1 MKSRSNLPVVVFAG
15 RKNVGKS
22 SIFNKLVGY
31 RRSLVADYEGL
42 TRDPVIFDAKL
53 EGRVVR
59 LVDLPG
65 YFIEPKDQIEIEMT
79 RSFKEW
85 IDKATLVVFVI
96 DGRSEI
102 TREDLEIADA
112 IRKSGKPYLFVV
124 NKTEHEPAYIA
135 HMSEVYS
142 LSMGEPILVAA
153 EHNIGFDLLIDKIVE
168 KLPEISDE
176 IEVPVAR
183 VVVVGKPNVGKSSL
197 LNAILGE
204 ELSFVTDIPGTTR
217 DTIDAT
223 LKHKGIEIVFMD
235 TAGLRKRGRVKK
247 GTVESFS
254 GARTIRAIRN
264 SDVCVLVVDSFEG
277 VTSQDQKI
285 ASMIKDN
292 SKAAVIAMNKWDI
305 RIPNIEEQVTRELF
319 FINYG
324 SRVPVSAK
332 NSWNIEKLLD
342 EIVRSY
348 NSYTIKIQTS
358 KVTRAAM
365 EFSYDRIMPS
375 KGRSRLKIYY
385 ATQISTAPPTFV
397 VFVNFPELFSDS
409 IKRAFSSL
417 MRRKISELDLSPIQI
432 VVKAR
437 R

>member
-1 MKSRSNLPVVVFAG
+1 MVFAG

-22 SIFNKLVGY
+22 SIFNRLVGY

-42 TRDPVIFDAKL
+42 TRDPVIFDTKL
-53 EGRVVR
+53 EDKFVR

-65 YFIEPKDQIEIEMT
+65 YFVKPKDRIEIEIM
-79 RSFKEW
+79 RSFKDW
-85 IDKATLVVFVI
+85 LGKATLVVLVV

-102 TREDLEIADA
+102 TKEDLEIADV

-124 NKTEHEPAYIA
+124 NKTEHKPAYVA
-135 HMSEVYS
+135 HMSDVYS

-153 EHNIGFDLLIDKIVE
+153 EHNMGFDSLVDRIVE
-168 KLPEISDE
+168 RLPETSDE
-176 IEVPVAR
+176 IEIPVAR
-183 VVVVGKPNVGKSSL
+183 VAIVGKQNVGKSSL

-204 ELSFVTDIPGTTR
+204 NLSFVTNIAGTTR

-223 LKHKGIEIVFMD
+223 LRHSGVEIVFMD
-235 TAGLRKRGRVKK
+235 TAGLRKLSKVKK

-264 SDVCVLVVDSFEG
+264 SDVCVLVVDSFRG

-292 SKAAVIAMNKWDI
+292 SKTAVIAMNKWDI
-305 RIPNIEEQVTRELF
+305 RMSNIEEQVARELF

-324 SRVPVSAK
+324 PRVALSAK
-332 NSWNIEKLLD
+332 NSWNIEMLLD
-342 EIVRSY
+342 EIVKSY
-348 NSYTIKIQTS
+348 NSYTMKIQTS
-358 KVTRAAM
+358 KVTKVAM
-365 EFSYDRIMPS
+365 EFSYGRVMPS
-375 KGRSRLKIYY
+375 KRGSRLKIYY
-385 ATQISTAPPTFV
+385 ATQVSTAPPVFA
-397 VFVNFPELFSDS
+397 VFVNFPELFGDS
-409 IKRAFSSL
+409 MKRALTSL
-417 MRRKISELDLSPIQI
+417 MRRKIPELDLSPIQI